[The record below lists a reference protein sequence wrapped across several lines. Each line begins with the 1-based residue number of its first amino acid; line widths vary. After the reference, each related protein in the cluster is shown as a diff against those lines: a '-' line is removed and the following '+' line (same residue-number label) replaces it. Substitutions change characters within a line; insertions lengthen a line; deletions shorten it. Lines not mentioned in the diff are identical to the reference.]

1 MSYDLRLTTLA
12 AKQFNDLM
20 QDEETYELLMER
32 IIRLKQEPWD
42 AWLIRPKNGLEYR
55 EVQFGT
61 HGLLD
66 FHVNEE
72 AQTLIILNITWLAW

>member
-12 AKQFNDLM
+12 AKQFNDLLT
-20 QDEETYELLMER
+20 DEPTYELLMER
-32 IIRLKQEPWD
+32 IIRLQQEPWD
-42 AWLIRPKNGLEYR
+42 AWLVRPKNGLEYR
-55 EVQFGT
+55 ETQFGP

-72 AQTLIILNITWLAW
+72 SRTLIILNITWLG